1 MNLKQAACGIA
12 TSCLLS
18 VQAYQPVESG
28 FSPLKERLSAMVQD
42 QKRLDEQLSREDSS
56 AEARALAWRRSKAL
70 AAERGQLERDIA
82 QAKSWA
88 QSPLLMHAAPAQVE
102 LRHDA
107 QESSMP

>member
-12 TSCLLS
+12 ASCLLS

-28 FSPLKERLSAMVQD
+28 VLPLQERLSVMAQD

-70 AAERGQLERDIA
+70 AAEREHLERDIA

-88 QSPLLMHAAPAQVE
+88 QSPLLMHAAPVRVE
-102 LRHDA
+102 L
-107 QESSMP
+107 SSAAHEGSKP

>member
-1 MNLKQAACGIA
+1 MNLKQVACGIA
-12 TSCLLS
+12 TSCLFS
-18 VQAYQPVESG
+18 AQAYQPVESG
-28 FSPLKERLSAMVQD
+28 VLPLQERLSVMAQD

-70 AAERGQLERDIA
+70 AAEREQLEREIA